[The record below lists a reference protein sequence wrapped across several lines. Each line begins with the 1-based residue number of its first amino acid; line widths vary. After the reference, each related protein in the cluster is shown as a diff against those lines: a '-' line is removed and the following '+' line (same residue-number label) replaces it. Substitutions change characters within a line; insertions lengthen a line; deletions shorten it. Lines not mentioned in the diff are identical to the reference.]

1 MTRLRRAAWRA
12 LLLTLMTAC
21 AAAQPVRSTL
31 GDPVDSMMQMS
42 AASLMPTL
50 RGRWLYTDD
59 GSLVGRV
66 REVRVSEA
74 GNTLV
79 AIVARRRWLG
89 GGEIAIPVPTLRQEG
104 ASLMVAGTTQTIRAL
119 RSR

>member
-1 MTRLRRAAWRA
+1 MNRLGRAAARA
-12 LLLTLMTAC
+12 LLLTLIPAC

-31 GDPVDSMMQMS
+31 SDPVDSVMQMS

-50 RGRWLYTDD
+50 RGRWLYADD
-59 GSLVGRV
+59 GSLVGQV

-89 GGEIAIPVPTLRQEG
+89 GGDIAIPVPTLRQDG
-104 ASLMVAGTTQTIRAL
+104 ATLTVSGSTRTIRAL
-119 RSR
+119 PPR

>member
-1 MTRLRRAAWRA
+1 MTRLVRAVGRA
-12 LLLTLMTAC
+12 LLLTLIPAC

-31 GDPVDSMMQMS
+31 ADPVDSMMQMS

-50 RGRWLYTDD
+50 RGRWLYADD

-66 REVRVSEA
+66 REVRVSQA

-89 GGEIAIPVPTLRQEG
+89 GGEIAVPVPTLRQEG
-104 ASLMVAGTTQTIRAL
+104 AGLMVAGTSRTIRAL
-119 RSR
+119 PPR